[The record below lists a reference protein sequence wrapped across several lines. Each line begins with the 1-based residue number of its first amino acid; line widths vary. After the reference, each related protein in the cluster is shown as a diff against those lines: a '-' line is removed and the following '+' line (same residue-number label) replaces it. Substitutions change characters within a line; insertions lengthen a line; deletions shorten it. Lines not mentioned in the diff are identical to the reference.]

1 MSIAQSWLVV
11 FDNANDEDLSRYWPP
26 SIHGSIIVTTQRQI
40 MTHRATSAIQL
51 EPFEDTD
58 GSTLILSYLT
68 SGEKDS
74 SSETRDLAKS
84 VSVELGGLPL
94 LLSHIAGFVDESKCP
109 LSDLLES
116 LQQPSS
122 FKTIWAFDS
131 SLSTNFQYGEPMR
144 KVWQLALQALTPNA
158 LATLQLLAM
167 LGTDGVLEELMIGEW
182 ADPDL
187 QFLKPEQRFE

>member
-11 FDNANDEDLSRYWPP
+11 FDNANDEDLSRCWPP

-58 GSTLILSYLT
+58 GSTLILSYLS

-122 FKTIWAFDS
+122 FKTIWAYDS